1 MRYGVKGV
9 GTQLTIETGV
19 GDNWEKLG
27 LIAVGAKATRMLRD
41 RVSELTQIY
50 FTLVALPQSCE
61 SISIAIERETPST
74 TIAAD
79 ISEAN

>member
-27 LIAVGAKATRMLRD
+27 LAAVRPRRHECLEIG
-41 RVSELTQIY
+41 S
-50 FTLVALPQSCE
+50 
-61 SISIAIERETPST
+61 PS
-74 TIAAD
+74 
-79 ISEAN
+79 